1 MAATTISFGNNS
13 NTVPVTNT
21 GKTSSNTDTWKKV
34 AIGGISAIAFGG
46 AAYAATSLINSD
58 EPDVVDENVA
68 NDDTTTTTTDTAT
81 DNTDVVSAPY
91 HPSLQ
96 MATSVN
102 DDMTFAEAFKAAR
115 AEVHA
120 GGVFEWHGQVYGTY
134 YGDEWD
140 ALSPA
145 DQSAFTASTS
155 KVAAEHTAAAKTE
168 QEEHTAQHHEE
179 HHEDNHEVAQS
190 KPDTKADEETESEV
204 IIERIDYDPE
214 NEASLAYVTVD
225 GTEVIMADIDND
237 GVFDVLYVDENGNG
251 EVEENEVYNITDENI
266 TVEGLGGYTEPSL
279 EGFID
284 EDFLANN
291 DTDID
296 SIEL

>member
-1 MAATTISFGNNS
+1 MATTTMCFGNNS
-13 NTVPVTNT
+13 NTVPVNNG
-21 GKTSSNTDTWKKV
+21 GKKSNTNETWKKV

-46 AAYAATSLINSD
+46 AAYAATSMIND
-58 EPDVVDENVA
+58 KPVEEENVNEETTDQEGGDA
-68 NDDTTTTTTDTAT
+68 TVTDTTET
-81 DNTDVVSAPY
+81 VHAPY

-102 DDMTFAEAFKAAR
+102 DDMSFAEAFKAAR

-155 KVAAEHTAAAKTE
+155 KVVHEHTAAPEKDEHLAQNDEPVIEDHKQDDE
-168 QEEHTAQHHEE
+168 QSEQPLKEEPNHDTA
-179 HHEDNHEVAQS
+179 EVTVTS
-190 KPDTKADEETESEV
+190 
-204 IIERIDYDPE
+204 IEYDPE
-214 NEASLAYVTVD
+214 NEANFAYVTVD
-225 GTEVIMADIDND
+225 ETEVVLADIDND
-237 GVFDVLYVDENGNG
+237 GVFDVMYVDENGNG

-266 TVEGLGGYTEPSL
+266 TVDGLGGYTEPTL
-279 EGFID
+279 DID
-284 EDFLANN
+284 DDFLANN